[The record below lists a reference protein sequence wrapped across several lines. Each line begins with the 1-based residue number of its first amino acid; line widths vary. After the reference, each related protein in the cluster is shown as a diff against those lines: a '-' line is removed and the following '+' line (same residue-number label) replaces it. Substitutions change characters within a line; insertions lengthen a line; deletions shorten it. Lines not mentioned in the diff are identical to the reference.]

1 MSKIALTPNA
11 TGTGVFTI
19 SSPAT
24 NTNRTL
30 TLPDEAG
37 TVLTSASS
45 LASANLTGTV
55 TVSGGNV
62 GIGTALPTQLLSIYG
77 SGGTLAGTAAISL
90 WDGNS
95 GSSRKWAIANGASA
109 TGTSQ
114 IGALTFS
121 VGSGSFTADPLTAGI
136 EAMRIDSSGNVL
148 VGTTDSVPYNNSA
161 GSTADNGI
169 ALGATGIISSA
180 KYNDNCAAFN
190 RTGTDGGIISF
201 RKSGGN
207 CGSISVTASST
218 AYNTSSDYRL
228 KTDAQPMTG
237 ASARV
242 LALKPVNF
250 EWITDG
256 SRVDGFLAHE
266 AQAIV
271 PECVTGTKDAM
282 RDEQYEVTAAVYED
296 IIIAAVLDEEGN
308 ELEAER
314 TEQRLV
320 TEAVMGT
327 RSVPDMQG
335 IDQSKLVPL
344 LTAALQEA
352 LNKIEAMETRLA
364 ALEAV

>member
-1 MSKIALTPNA
+1 MQLSLQERHTMSKIALTPSA

-136 EAMRIDSSGNVL
+136 EAMRIDSSGN
-148 VGTTDSVPYNNSA
+148 
-161 GSTADNGI
+161 I
-169 ALGATGIISSA
+169 
-180 KYNDNCAAFN
+180 
-190 RTGTDGGIISF
+190 
-201 RKSGGN
+201 
-207 CGSISVTASST
+207 
-218 AYNTSSDYRL
+218 RL
-228 KTDAQPMTG
+228 
-237 ASARV
+237 
-242 LALKPVNF
+242 
-250 EWITDG
+250 
-256 SRVDGFLAHE
+256 
-266 AQAIV
+266 
-271 PECVTGTKDAM
+271 
-282 RDEQYEVTAAVYED
+282 
-296 IIIAAVLDEEGN
+296 
-308 ELEAER
+308 
-314 TEQRLV
+314 
-320 TEAVMGT
+320 
-327 RSVPDMQG
+327 
-335 IDQSKLVPL
+335 
-344 LTAALQEA
+344 
-352 LNKIEAMETRLA
+352 
-364 ALEAV
+364 

>member
-11 TGTGVFTI
+11 SGTGVFTI

-55 TVSGGNV
+55 TVSGSNV
-62 GIGTALPTQLLSIYG
+62 GIGTTTSLSKLTAL
-77 SGGTLAGTAAISL
+77 GT
-90 WDGNS
+90 
-95 GSSRKWAIANGASA
+95 SSTVVNGASTRNPVASFRGGNDNNRFEVYVDNSGA
-109 TGTSQ
+109 TAIMGL
-114 IGALTFS
+114 GAYNSAGANTDMTFYTGPA
-121 VGSGSFTADPLTAGI
+121 VAERL
-136 EAMRIDSSGNVL
+136 RITSSGNVL
-148 VGTTDSVPYNNSA
+148 VGCA
-161 GSTADNGI
+161 G
-169 ALGATGIISSA
+169 LP
-180 KYNDNCAAFN
+180 
-190 RTGTDGGIISF
+190 
-201 RKSGGN
+201 SGGGGGAGFETGQSGGRTILQLGTTVATSEAVVRFYN
-207 CGSISVTASST
+207 PNGNVGSINLSGSATS
-218 AYNTSSDYRL
+218 YNTSSDYRL

-242 LALKPVNF
+242 QALNPVNF
-250 EWITDG
+250 EWIADG
-256 SRVDGFLAHE
+256 TRVDGFLAHE
-266 AQAIV
+266 AQEIV

-282 RDEQYEVTAAVYED
+282 RDEQYEVTAAV
-296 IIIAAVLDEEGN
+296 LDADGMV
-308 ELEAER
+308 
-314 TEQRLV
+314 V

-352 LNKIEAMETRLA
+352 LTEISALKVRVA

>member
-1 MSKIALTPNA
+1 MQLSLQERHTMSKIALTPSA
-11 TGTGVFTI
+11 TGTGTFTI

-55 TVSGGNV
+55 TVSSGNV

-136 EAMRIDSSGNVL
+136 EAMRIDSSGALFVNRTSTYAYANGSLCVEGTSGNPCL
-148 VGTTDSVPYNNSA
+148 VVGTAGTTYYNNIVIGNGNGNVGTISTNGSA
-161 GSTADNGI
+161 
-169 ALGATGIISSA
+169 
-180 KYNDNCAAFN
+180 
-190 RTGTDGGIISF
+190 
-201 RKSGGN
+201 
-207 CGSISVTASST
+207 T

-242 LALKPVNF
+242 QALKPVNF
-250 EWITDG
+250 EWISSGD
-256 SRVDGFLAHE
+256 RVDGFLAHE
-266 AQAIV
+266 AQAVV

-282 RDEQYEVTAAVYED
+282 RDEQYEVTAAV
-296 IIIAAVLDEEGN
+296 LDADGMV
-308 ELEAER
+308 
-314 TEQRLV
+314 V

-327 RSVPDMQG
+327 RSVPDYQG

-352 LNKIEAMETRLA
+352 LTEISALKVRVA